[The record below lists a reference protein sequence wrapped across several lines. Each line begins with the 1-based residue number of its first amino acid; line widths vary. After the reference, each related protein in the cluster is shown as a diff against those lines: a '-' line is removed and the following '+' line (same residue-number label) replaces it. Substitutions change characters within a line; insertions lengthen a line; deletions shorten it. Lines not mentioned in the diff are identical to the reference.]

1 MNDAL
6 DLQRFLDAQ
15 APVYAQA
22 CAELLMG
29 DKETHWMWFIFPQIA
44 GLGHSAMAQRYAI
57 TNSAEALAYLAH
69 PVLGSRL
76 VQCTEMMLTH
86 PHKSARQIL
95 GAIDEL
101 KFCSSMT
108 LFDAVQ
114 TEISIFRIALDRF
127 FRGVRDGRTLQLLAT
142 R

>member
-1 MNDAL
+1 MNDAF

-15 APVYAQA
+15 APVFADV
-22 CAELLMG
+22 CAELLKG

-44 GLGHSAMAQRYAI
+44 GLGHSAMAQRYAMA
-57 TNSAEALAYLAH
+57 NRAEALAYLAH
-69 PVLGSRL
+69 PVLGRRL
-76 VQCTEMMLTH
+76 VHCSEILLAH
-86 PHKSARQIL
+86 PDKSAHQIL

-108 LFDAVQ
+108 LFDVVQ
-114 TEISIFRIALDRF
+114 TGIPVFGIALERF
-127 FRGVRDGRTLQLLAT
+127 FRGARDDRTLQMLAA